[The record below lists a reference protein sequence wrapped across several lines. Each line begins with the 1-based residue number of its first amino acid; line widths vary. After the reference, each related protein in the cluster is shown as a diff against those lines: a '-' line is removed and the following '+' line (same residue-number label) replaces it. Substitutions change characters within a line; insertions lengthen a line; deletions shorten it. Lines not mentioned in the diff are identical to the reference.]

1 MKNMAAK
8 TQSWLRS
15 MPASWD
21 PGPSSA
27 ASVAEV
33 APAVAASDASPNEE
47 VTLVAPAEGEE
58 AKVAPEGGKEKPP
71 AADEAAASPDVVGCA
86 AGGVGDG
93 SPPLPAQQQ
102 LR

>member
-33 APAVAASDASPNEE
+33 APAVAAPDASPNEE

-58 AKVAPEGGKEKPP
+58 AKVAEGGKKPP
-71 AADEAAASPDVVGCA
+71 AAGEATASPDVVRCA